1 MYRRQRPKRPSERV
15 RVANEALQTAMDSA
29 QLTRP
34 ALAELCGVDVKTID
48 RWLSDDRR
56 TPHPR
61 RRQAAAK
68 ALGTEADV
76 IWPAIREASR
86 RSPGLR
92 EIQAAYPTRSALP
105 STVWGEL
112 VNAASREL
120 TFGGCTS
127 YFLWLTIP
135 DLRESL
141 RAKAEHGAKIRF
153 LLGDPDSD
161 VTRTREQIEG
171 VPLTVGSRIAIS
183 LNELEPLKGTPG
195 IEVRFSDRHIGLSV
209 WSFDD
214 QMITCTH
221 LAAAVGHDSPTY
233 RLKRSGPGGLFAA
246 YFAHLNVL
254 WDSARPAYA

>member
-1 MYRRQRPKRPSERV
+1 M
-15 RVANEALQTAMDSA
+15 ANEALQTAMEA
-29 QLTRP
+29 ARLTRP

-61 RRQAAAK
+61 QRQTAAK

-76 IWPAIREASR
+76 IWPAIRQASR

-112 VNAASREL
+112 VNGANREL
-120 TFGGCTS
+120 MFGGYTS

-135 DLRESL
+135 DLRETL
-141 RAKAEHGAKIRF
+141 RAKAENGAKIRF
-153 LLGDPDSD
+153 LLGDPDSE
-161 VTRTREQIEG
+161 VTRTREQIEA

-183 LNELEPLKGTPG
+183 LNELEPLKDTPG

-246 YFAHLNVL
+246 YSAHLDVL